1 MLCRLF
7 QKLGFFVVSLF
18 PISGFAEIES
28 SLGLEIHA
36 QHTHI
41 LKDNNKDNA
50 SWQTIDSSAN
60 KSLDYGTNA
69 LLPDT
74 SVHFTLEQSQSTQE
88 EFTHSSRVKLALRQ
102 AGEVR
107 VSYDSSVEG
116 EIWQVSGAFERDVA
130 LSNAATPLEVQREA
144 WVQALVLRNNVY
156 LKIGSDQYLDSF
168 IQGYT
173 SSQKA
178 SIGANSFGFYS
189 LQSTQEAIFPSLEFG
204 LKTAD
209 FEASYNSIDSRFLE
223 DNREGLSK
231 LVQTNLRG
239 ASFAYD
245 NRATSSLFDY
255 LSGHAL
261 KYFYQQDRFAVAFE
275 HYSLKASQQTAE
287 KLDDIEHRGNYAN
300 KKFWGLG
307 SKFRASDA
315 IESFANVNYF
325 ETDVGEA
332 LNQAA
337 SLGIYSQHLQVMNLN
352 LGSIF
357 AVNNYKL
364 LVALTHTEAESSLR
378 QTQNPQLKSTI
389 DFEGQTF
396 EVAYFRKLNKN
407 THLEFGVFSSNGQR
421 HNSGLSDSRYSG
433 LSLLMSYQSN
443 GNL

>member
-7 QKLGFFVVSLF
+7 QKIGFFVLTLL
-18 PISGFAEIES
+18 PINGFAEIQS

-41 LKDNNKDNA
+41 LKDNNKENA
-50 SWQTIDSSAN
+50 SWQTLDSSAN
-60 KSLDYGTNA
+60 KSLDYGMNA

-74 SVHFTLEQSQSTQE
+74 SVDFTLKQSQSTPDDLR
-88 EFTHSSRVKLALRQ
+88 HSSRVNLALRQ
-102 AGEVR
+102 AGELR
-107 VSYDSSVEG
+107 VSFDSSLDG
-116 EIWQVSGAFERDVA
+116 EVWQVSGVFERDVA
-130 LSNAATPLEVQREA
+130 LSNAVTPLQAQRDA

-156 LKIGSDQYLDSF
+156 LKIGADQYLDRF
-168 IQGYT
+168 IQGYLT
-173 SSQKA
+173 SKKTA
-178 SIGANSFGFYS
+178 VGANAFGLYS
-189 LQSTQEAIFPSLEFG
+189 MQSTQEAIFPSLEFG
-204 LKTAD
+204 LETAD
-209 FEASYNSIDSRFLE
+209 FKASYNRIESRFVEENSESLT
-223 DNREGLSK
+223 K
-231 LVQTNLRG
+231 LLQAHVRG
-239 ASFAYD
+239 ASFEYD
-245 NRATSSLFDY
+245 SRATSGLVDY
-255 LSGHAL
+255 LRGHAL
-261 KYFYQQDRFAVAFE
+261 KYFYKQDRFAVAFE

-287 KLDDIEHRGNYAN
+287 KLDDIEHSGNYAN

-364 LVALTHTEAESSLR
+364 LVAMTHTEVESSLR
-378 QTQNPQLKSTI
+378 QTQNPQLQSTTHI
-389 DFEGQTF
+389 EGQTY
-396 EVAYFRKLNKN
+396 ELAYFRNLNQE
-407 THLEFGVFSSNGQR
+407 THLELGVFSSNGQR

-433 LSLLMSYQSN
+433 LSLLISHKTK
-443 GNL
+443 